1 MHLAKIFIWGMVISF
16 LGSLPLGPLNLI
28 TTYISVSNGVNA
40 AMLFTAGCIVSEL
53 IFVRLALTAMSWIS
67 QRQKLFKI
75 LEWITIVIILLL
87 TVFSFKAAIQK
98 TGFASAMPASIHY
111 PFWSGLLLSTI
122 DPMKI
127 PFWFLWST
135 FLMGNKTLLPN
146 NSNYNFYVTGI
157 GLGSLFGFMVFIYG
171 GNYLISII
179 NTHQDIINWSIG
191 GILLLTAI
199 IQVYRLRNR
208 KEEKLEEINKAKI
221 IEMTIGTGSTLNSA

>member
-1 MHLAKIFIWGMVISF
+1 MQLCKIFIWGMIISF

-28 TTYISVSNGVNA
+28 TTYISVANGVNA
-40 AMLFTAGCIVSEL
+40 AMLFAAGCIISEL

-87 TVFSFKAAIQK
+87 AVFSFKAAIQK
-98 TGFASAMPASIHY
+98 TGFASAMPASINY
-111 PFWSGLLLSTI
+111 PFCSGLLFSAI

-135 FLMGNKTLLPN
+135 FLIGNKTLLPN
-146 NSNYNFYVTGI
+146 NDNYNFYVVGI

-179 NTHQDIINWSIG
+179 KKHQDMINWSIG
-191 GILLLTAI
+191 GILLLTATF
-199 IQVYRLRNR
+199 QMYRLRNSRR
-208 KEEKLEEINKAKI
+208 KQQTSSNNSKI
-221 IEMTIGTGSTLNSA
+221 IEMIMTPLQF

>member
-1 MHLAKIFIWGMVISF
+1 MQLCKIFIWGMIISF

-28 TTYISVSNGVNA
+28 TTYISVANGVNA
-40 AMLFTAGCIVSEL
+40 AMLFAAGCIISEL

-87 TVFSFKAAIQK
+87 AVFSFKAAIQK
-98 TGFASAMPASIHY
+98 TGFASAMPASINY
-111 PFWSGLLLSTI
+111 PFWSGLLFSAI

-135 FLMGNKTLLPN
+135 FLIGNKTLLPN
-146 NSNYNFYVTGI
+146 NDNYNFYVVGI

-179 NTHQDIINWSIG
+179 KKHQDMINWSIG
-191 GILLLTAI
+191 GILLLTATF
-199 IQVYRLRNR
+199 QMYRLRNSRR
-208 KEEKLEEINKAKI
+208 KQQTSSNNSKI
-221 IEMTIGTGSTLNSA
+221 IEMIITPLQF